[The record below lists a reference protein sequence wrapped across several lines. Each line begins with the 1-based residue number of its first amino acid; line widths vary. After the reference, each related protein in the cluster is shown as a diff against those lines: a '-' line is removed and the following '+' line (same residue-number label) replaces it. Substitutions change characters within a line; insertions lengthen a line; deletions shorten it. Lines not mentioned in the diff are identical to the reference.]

1 MARIVIKT
9 PAELAALEHK
19 PRRSAPRTVEYSPLT
34 VTQALVV
41 RALLSPQRTLIIT
54 PPQRGSIRL
63 TRDVLPVKY
72 QTFNRLQE
80 LGALVLDP
88 VESQPGKREVYRLGE
103 QGRAL
108 WSEHCRIEGAPRYD
122 PDID

>member
-1 MARIVIKT
+1 MAQIVIKT
-9 PAELAALEHK
+9 PAELAAREQQPTRK
-19 PRRSAPRTVEYSPLT
+19 VSRTIEYSPLT

-41 RALLSPQRTLIIT
+41 RALMPPQRTLVIM
-54 PPQRGSIRL
+54 PPQRGTIRL
-63 TRDVLPVKY
+63 TRDVLPVKH

-80 LGALVLDP
+80 LGALVLDMA
-88 VESQPGKREVYRLGE
+88 ESVPGKREVYRLGE

-108 WSEHCRIEGAPRYD
+108 WSEHCRIEGAPRHD